1 MVQSNLSKYLVK
13 LIHEEPFFSHIL
25 MGFTKIETE
34 QISTAGVTSID
45 DNLTLYWNPKFL
57 ETLSTK
63 QIIGLLKHE
72 CYHIIFNHCTTRRQE
87 PHRLWNMAT
96 DLAINSIIPE
106 AELPEGGLIPGKAL
120 DLSKVPEDYR
130 EEYTAVS
137 NFIKSLPKNE
147 ASEWYM
153 HKLKNSQELKDAMK
167 SMEKKAGE
175 CQGDGSPGD
184 GKSKG
189 EGKDSDENGSGKPQF
204 PGFDDHEGWGD
215 LSDEQKQQLEG
226 KIKKVLKDA
235 VRKADRQNGWGS
247 VSGSTRELLRKM
259 CENTVDWKKVLQN
272 FVGRRLRSNKSRTH
286 RRINRKYP
294 YIHPGTRHNYTSHI
308 AIYIDQSGSVSDSEI
323 EMFFGALTELS
334 RQTTFTVYHFDYDVD
349 PKGYVWKKGS
359 KTQKATRTMCGGT
372 SFHAVEEHFKK
383 VKDSFDGYV
392 VLTDGGAGKPQKCVK
407 RRCWVL
413 LPKTSLAFKHDPV
426 DIVIEMRK

>member
-25 MGFTKIETE
+25 MSFTKIETD
-34 QISTAGVTSID
+34 QIPTAGVTSID

-57 ETLSTK
+57 ETLSTT
-63 QIIGLLKHE
+63 QIMGLLKHE
-72 CYHIIFNHCTTRRQE
+72 CYHIIFNHCTSRKQK
-87 PHRLWNMAT
+87 PHMLWNMAT

-106 AELPEGGLIPGKAL
+106 HELPEGGLIPGKAL
-120 DLSKVPEDYR
+120 DMSKVPDEHR

-137 NFIKSLPKNE
+137 NFIKSLPKNQ

-153 HKLKNSQELKDAMK
+153 HKLKNSKELKEAMK
-167 SMEKKAGE
+167 SME
-175 CQGDGSPGD
+175 
-184 GKSKG
+184 GKEG
-189 EGKDSDENGSGKPQF
+189 EGEGENSGEGGSGKGKPQF

-215 LSDEQKQQLEG
+215 ISDEQKQQLEG

-235 VRKADRQNGWGS
+235 VKKADRQNGWGS
-247 VSGSTRELLRKM
+247 VSGNTRELLRSM

-294 YIHPGTRHNYTSHI
+294 YIHPGTRHNYTSHV
-308 AIYIDQSGSVSDSEI
+308 AIYIDQSGSVSDAEV
-323 EMFFGALTELS
+323 EMFFGALSELS
-334 RQTTFTVYHFDYDVD
+334 RQTTFTVFHFDYAVD
-349 PKGYVWKKGS
+349 PEGYLWKKGS
-359 KTQKATRTMCGGT
+359 KTQKATRTMYGGT
-372 SFHAVEEHFKK
+372 SFNAVETHFRE
-383 VKDSFDGYV
+383 VKDNFDGYV
-392 VLTDGGAGKPQKCVK
+392 VLTDGGAGKPQKCIK

-413 LPKTSLAFKHDPV
+413 LPKTNLAFKQDPV
-426 DIVIEMRK
+426 DVVIEMKK